1 MATPTEVNLPT
12 LPFAGNVTPNH
23 SQPRVGRERPASAT
37 SPGACIT
44 STEPCRETRS
54 LELLCRFTPSLL
66 FLALG
71 LLVGLTVSGCGSDD
85 TGNKTKDSSSASDP
99 SGTGLITASGTPAS
113 SEKDACSALPRATIQ
128 HIVGADPGV
137 GELEHAARSTLCR
150 YYGEAQVTVE
160 IDPGALVTNARTS
173 IEAYGD
179 HCETSDDIGD
189 QALFCTGGM
198 KAMGNTGQIVWTDG
212 GHTYYV
218 VYNFGEGTPSKDL
231 PLQLARQLHL

>member
-1 MATPTEVNLPT
+1 MTRQTQINRLTP
-12 LPFAGNVTPNH
+12 PFAGKVTSDP
-23 SQPRVGRERPASAT
+23 SRRRVGRKRPAPTTPTGVFAT
-37 SPGACIT
+37 STGLSWEAH
-44 STEPCRETRS
+44 S
-54 LELLCRFTPSLL
+54 LELPCPFAHHLL

-71 LLVGLTVSGCGSDD
+71 ILVSLAVTSCGSDD
-85 TGNKTKDSSSASDP
+85 TVNKAKGGESASVR
-99 SGTGLITASGTPAS
+99 SATGPATASSTPVS

-128 HIVGADPGV
+128 QIVRADPGV

-160 IDPGALVTNARTS
+160 IDPGAVVTNARTS

-179 HCETSDDIGD
+179 HCEAIDDIGD

-198 KAMGNTGQIVWTDG
+198 KAMGYTGQIVWTDG

-218 VYNFGEGTPSKDL
+218 VYNFGEATPSKDL